1 MLFYIIMY
9 AGVTVCKKR
18 LPFSNINQIL
28 PDLAADIKAGPGI
41 K

>member
-1 MLFYIIMY
+1 MLFYITY
-9 AGVTVCKKR
+9 AGKTVCKKR